1 MAAGSNRVLARRVA
15 DESHASDADK
25 KFDELVGELERL
37 AEEHQRELER
47 VERNLADADK
57 AVDLSDLKQEAA
69 ERAADLRQKTAPL
82 PQFGED
88 PNSARAAAALGRE
101 HAQSMAQ
108 SLARLSL
115 KDAVE
120 SGRHARSEL
129 AEAAKLRKNSNT
141 FEAVDEATLA
151 EARAE
156 LDRALSLAENSLSRA
171 EKSAS
176 EKAQA
181 GLQDSSGRER
191 SLSDRAANLAG
202 RGNHG
207 EISLPEDL
215 ADALGK
221 AEGLMRDAAK
231 ELGVGHGES
240 RLVPAARRA
249 APTRTDQQRP
259 EWLRRRRRQGAAA
272 TIAAGVAAL
281 EGQADAHRSGRP
293 ARRRRPRR
301 RLPAAR
307 DGGLEQA
314 RQRAALGRRASL
326 RRRAAAMMRGL
337 CARIALSLIC
347 VGSAAVAFDLGLP
360 SPLERV
366 ANAITEIDTQRA
378 TELLSKIPVESA
390 GLTLERA
397 RLAVYLG
404 ECDRAEAILSNPL
417 LSESR
422 EGASLAELAKSC
434 ARATAAGFVLEDK
447 QRGVWLRLQD
457 DADRALAP
465 FIFEVAAEARDT
477 VSKEVG
483 IDLPRPLRIDLV
495 RDLFS
500 LSSVSG
506 LPLKAAETTGTL
518 AVARWG
524 RVIMLSP
531 RAPVQG
537 YPWQD
542 TLAHEIT
549 HLLVTRATRDFAPLW
564 MQEGLAKRFEV
575 RWRPAR
581 PFDRPIGR
589 TPARATPRSMGA
601 RSASTS
607 SVRRSRCCR
616 RRKPRASPSPRSRAS
631 CIFSSRKMAS
641 PR

>member
-1 MAAGSNRVLARRVA
+1 MKRSW
-15 DESHASDADK
+15 
-25 KFDELVGELERL
+25 LVRL
-37 AEEHQRELER
+37 A
-47 VERNLADADK
+47 LASSCCVA
-57 AVDLSDLKQEAA
+57 
-69 ERAADLRQKTAPL
+69 
-82 PQFGED
+82 
-88 PNSARAAAALGRE
+88 SASAALDFALGNP
-101 HAQSMAQ
+101 
-108 SLARLSL
+108 
-115 KDAVE
+115 VE
-120 SGRHARSEL
+120 S
-129 AEAAKLRKNSNT
+129 
-141 FEAVDEATLA
+141 
-151 EARAE
+151 
-156 LDRALSLAENSLSRA
+156 
-171 EKSAS
+171 
-176 EKAQA
+176 
-181 GLQDSSGRER
+181 
-191 SLSDRAANLAG
+191 
-202 RGNHG
+202 
-207 EISLPEDL
+207 
-215 ADALGK
+215 
-221 AEGLMRDAAK
+221 
-231 ELGVGHGES
+231 
-240 RLVPAARRA
+240 
-249 APTRTDQQRP
+249 
-259 EWLRRRRRQGAAA
+259 
-272 TIAAGVAAL
+272 
-281 EGQADAHRSGRP
+281 
-293 ARRRRPRR
+293 
-301 RLPAAR
+301 
-307 DGGLEQA
+307 
-314 RQRAALGRRASL
+314 
-326 RRRAAAMMRGL
+326 
-337 CARIALSLIC
+337 
-347 VGSAAVAFDLGLP
+347 
-360 SPLERV
+360 V

-378 TELLSKIPVESA
+378 TELLSHIPVESA
-390 GLTLERA
+390 SLTLERA

-575 RWRPAR
+575 RWRPPR
-581 PFDRPIGR
+581 PFDRPDW
-589 TPARATPRSMGA
+589 ADNGA
-601 RSASTS
+601 RNAALDGRSVGIDKLGPSIAMLPTPEAAGIAFAEVTSFMHFFIEQNGEPALRLLFADLRGNGPAGAEAALLSVTGYGLSEWNARWQRFLREPVKPSAEVALHAVAPRAQGDAGRRVRLADLLAGRGYGRESASEVEPLLIS
-607 SVRRSRCCR
+607 LSRLPQVRARVASGLYAAGDDAGAERALGTVAEIDGLYGPWFALAGRGFKR
-616 RRKPRASPSPRSRAS
+616 RGQPAEADPAFTLGLSTDPLSDEVACEGYAGLRNHAESGVAAATEPKEPPLPTRPAWLELCKAARMVPRD
-631 CIFSSRKMAS
+631 
-641 PR
+641 